1 VPAGRYEAPNFPATN
16 GGRFKEQYDL
26 ARNELSS
33 AAERTNMDSSEN
45 GSQSVAYAVVRVI
58 SLPRIIFLQGV
69 DWAIYPLR
77 ARKVF
82 RRVSSDL
89 FRTS

>member
-1 VPAGRYEAPNFPATN
+1 MLGIFQPHVRIAPVPAGRYEAPNFPATN

-45 GSQSVAYAVVRVI
+45 NFVCLESEWIGHKTAF
-58 SLPRIIFLQGV
+58 SLR
-69 DWAIYPLR
+69 
-77 ARKVF
+77 
-82 RRVSSDL
+82 
-89 FRTS
+89 